1 MISIIECIEQAENK
15 SRSENIKWGIKQRAA
30 SGTSKLYDRKCDGYE
45 DDVNGKLVI
54 GEETIEKVRLIYDL
68 YLQGR
73 SIIHIICEVEK
84 HKIASPT
91 GKERWC
97 KSTIDVMLSNEKY
110 IGNVRLLKSRKGE
123 VQYLASDNNPVIIS
137 LETFEAVQ
145 IEKVRRSNVTKDE
158 NGSPER
164 IRNTVQRNR

>member
-1 MISIIECIEQAENK
+1 MISIIKCIEQAENK
-15 SRSENIKWGIKQRAA
+15 SRSENIKWSIKQRAA
-30 SGTSKLYDRKCDGYE
+30 TGTSKSYDRKCYGYE
-45 DDVNGKLVI
+45 HDVNGKLVI
-54 GEETIEKVRLIYDL
+54 DEETAGKVRLIYDL
-68 YLQGR
+68 YLQEQ
-73 SIIHIICEVEK
+73 SIIRIIRELEK

-97 KSTIDVMLSNEKY
+97 KRTIDVMLSNEKY
-110 IGNVRLLKSRKGE
+110 TGSVRPLKSGKSE
-123 VQYLASDNNPVIIS
+123 VQHLASDNNPVIIS
-137 LETFEAVQ
+137 LETFEAAQ